1 MFPHLS
7 KFNLQQW
14 IEENRGNWGRRR
26 TVWKDSDFITVVHR
40 GPNRGNNS
48 TSTKAMKFSI
58 SSKASSISTTSIPRT
73 SAKCW
78 CLSRARCFC
87 SPPTS
92 RTRRAGKKGHGLWSS
107 NASAGLTKSI
117 GGFGFVKGATTSST
131 RRRRDPAK
139 DPAIK
144 QISQSKTPTSDSEP
158 TSLLAPANAA
168 KSRTSQRG
176 PALTFL
182 NGYRIRQGELNGLKV

>member
-26 TVWKDSDFITVVHR
+26 TVWEDSDFITVVHR
-40 GPNRGNNS
+40 GPNRGKQFHINEGDEIFYQLEGELNFHYINS
-48 TSTKAMKFSI
+48 SDKREVLVLKPGEMFLLPANVPHS
-58 SSKASSISTTSIPRT
+58 PR
-73 SAKCW
+73 
-78 CLSRARCFC
+78 R
-87 SPPTS
+87 
-92 RTRRAGKKGHGLWSS
+92 KKGHGLWSS
-107 NASAGLTKSI
+107 NASAGLRKSI
-117 GGFGFVKGATTSST
+117 GGIGFVKSATTSST

-168 KSRTSQRG
+168 AKPSKSRTS
-176 PALTFL
+176 T
-182 NGYRIRQGELNGLKV
+182 